1 MRRRLGRGRVPL
13 RACTTP
19 RDRSETLA
27 WIYFRRGFLDSAAE
41 EWIAVA
47 STQPDVPSLM
57 GLSQVAL
64 ARGMHQDAAVFAAEA
79 AALDPRH
86 PEAAALS
93 AAIKEK
99 YPQAS

>member
-1 MRRRLGRGRVPL
+1 
-13 RACTTP
+13 
-19 RDRSETLA
+19 
-27 WIYFRRGFLDSAAE
+27 
-41 EWIAVA
+41 
-47 STQPDVPSLM
+47 
-57 GLSQVAL
+57 
-64 ARGMHQDAAVFAAEA
+64 VFAAEA